1 MKFHARS
8 DSVFLHRNRLLRIGA
23 TADGVIVGS
32 AIVKLCGQYGRD
44 CVPYVTEYVKKMVEA
59 LA

>member
-1 MKFHARS
+1 MTFHARS
-8 DSVFLHRNRLLRIGA
+8 DSTPEQASEIGA

-32 AIVKLCGQYGRD
+32 AIVKLCGQYERD
-44 CVPYVTEYVKKMVEA
+44 CVPHVTEYVKKMVEA